1 MKIIRV
7 VCTPDGVCRE
17 PGDIIEKEFAPD
29 ESMVAQAARGE
40 GGTGQAGRLE
50 FVKNAGERPVLVQES
65 CSFIPRAVTRYV
77 IEGKARVA
85 VKKTVDGERTV
96 VENAGETKVAD
107 AYEAKLVF
115 SIGEKERILGLG
127 QHEDGIASYRNCTQH
142 LYQNN
147 MQIPMPVFVS
157 DAGYGVLLDADCLM
171 VYEERD
177 NQVTISMDA
186 VEQAAYY
193 VIMAEDMAGLVRGI
207 RRITGKAAMLPRW
220 AYGYIQSRER
230 YRSQAELK
238 STAEE
243 FRRRQIPVSC
253 LVQDWLSW
261 EEGKWGDKH
270 LDKTRYPDL
279 KELTDNLH
287 EQGIGLML
295 SVWPNMNKGGEDNR
309 EMMEAGKLYANL
321 STYDAFDGEA
331 RALYWKQCERELFS
345 GGVDAWWCDSTEP
358 FTPDWNGAEKRSAG
372 ERYRIS
378 KAELTRYMDARKAN
392 VYAVY
397 HAKGIHDNQRKA
409 APETRVMNLTRSGY
423 LSSQK
428 YGAV

>member
-253 LVQDWLSW
+253 LVQDWLS
-261 EEGKWGDKH
+261 
-270 LDKTRYPDL
+270 
-279 KELTDNLH
+279 
-287 EQGIGLML
+287 
-295 SVWPNMNKGGEDNR
+295 
-309 EMMEAGKLYANL
+309 
-321 STYDAFDGEA
+321 
-331 RALYWKQCERELFS
+331 
-345 GGVDAWWCDSTEP
+345 
-358 FTPDWNGAEKRSAG
+358 
-372 ERYRIS
+372 
-378 KAELTRYMDARKAN
+378 
-392 VYAVY
+392 
-397 HAKGIHDNQRKA
+397 
-409 APETRVMNLTRSGY
+409 
-423 LSSQK
+423 
-428 YGAV
+428 